1 MKRKPH
7 RGDFTSKQDALNR
20 AKRRHVCLDCCWH
33 QPQTFK
39 ECPQCG
45 SRNRQYFMSEVEH
58 KRGMLLLTMQ
68 RAGTITRLRFQP
80 RYDLVV
86 NGQKVGVYTADVE
99 YYEAEKLVVEDTKPE
114 KFIDDFALLKIKLF
128 EAIYGLTVK
137 IPQRKSGNRSA
148 PVVGKTLI

>member
-7 RGDFTSKQDALNR
+7 RGDFTSKMEALNR

-45 SRNRQYFMSEVEH
+45 SQNRQYFMSEVEH

-99 YYEAEKLVVEDTKPE
+99 YYEAEKLIVEDTKPE
-114 KFIDDFALLKIKLF
+114 KFMDDLALLKIKLF
-128 EAIYGLTVK
+128 EAIFGLTVK

-148 PVVGKTLI
+148 PMVGKTLI